1 MSNIFSSLL
10 FYFPPPTHSSLS
22 ISLIFILY
30 ITLMLF
36 QSFIF
41 SFILIL
47 KIQLKPY
54 FSVTYLTL
62 KKKKKIA
69 PFIPQYF
76 HCYF

>member
-1 MSNIFSSLL
+1 MSNIFLSLL
-10 FYFPPPTHSSLS
+10 FYFPPPTRSSLS
-22 ISLIFILY
+22 TSLIFILY

-36 QSFIF
+36 QYFIF

-62 KKKKKIA
+62 
-69 PFIPQYF
+69 F
-76 HCYF
+76 